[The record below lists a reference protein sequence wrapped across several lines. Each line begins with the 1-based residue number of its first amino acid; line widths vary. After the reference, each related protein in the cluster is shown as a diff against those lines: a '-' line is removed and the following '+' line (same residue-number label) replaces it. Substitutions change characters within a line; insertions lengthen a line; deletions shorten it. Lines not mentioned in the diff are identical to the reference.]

1 MVVIRMVVMV
11 IGSYLDPLWVVVLL
25 CVSFGGNVSIK
36 AIKAI
41 KAKEAIM
48 VSVKDVS

>member
-1 MVVIRMVVMV
+1 MV

-25 CVSFGGNVSIK
+25 WVSFGGNVS
-36 AIKAI
+36 IKAI